1 MMKKIK
7 KILYFIFMISI
18 LASGT
23 AFASDSENLD
33 ISEKKVYEELKKE
46 GILGEDVSYN
56 EWHNLNEE
64 SKELEKILSESTDFI
79 EVYSTPGESTGGS
92 YNMKTGDV
100 FITNGTSSS
109 GLTGHS
115 GIAIS
120 TSQILH
126 IAGPGKTP
134 KTISLSAWNSE
145 YSKKGW
151 TRVYRHSNSKIAT
164 AAGNWASK
172 KYKGSSAKYKITTDL
187 TSTKETYCSKI
198 VWQAYYYG
206 PSSPSI
212 SGTTTGIKTPYGLPN
227 TIKNIYKIKTFG

>member
-1 MMKKIK
+1 MMKKIE
-7 KILYFIFMISI
+7 KILCSILMVSIMIS
-18 LASGT
+18 GT
-23 AFASDSENLD
+23 VFASDATNLD
-33 ISEKKVYEELKKE
+33 LKEQKKYEELKKE
-46 GILGEDVSYN
+46 GVLGEDVSYN
-56 EWHNLNEE
+56 EWRSLNEE
-64 SKELEKILSESTDFI
+64 SKMLEKSLTESTDFI
-79 EVYSTPGESTGGS
+79 EVYSTPGESAGGS

-134 KTISLSAWNSE
+134 KTISLSAWNSG

-151 TRVYRHSNSKIAT
+151 TRVYRHSNSKTAT

-172 KYKGSSAKYKITTDL
+172 KYKGSSAKYKITSDL

-212 SGTTTGIKTPYGLPN
+212 SGTTTGIKIPYGLPN